1 MWRVCLVD
9 RDGTFRFYPWI
20 SKPVDLFGYTSAD
33 GWGGP
38 GEELLIIGWMH
49 IRELNSLAP
58 LVGRFFMLLG
68 MLSISRPACPFIV
81 HAKASDTICAWD
93 RCSARSNATTK
104 EPDARRL

>member
-58 LVGRFFMLLG
+58 LAGRFFMLLG
-68 MLSISRPACPFIV
+68 ILSISRSAYRFIV
-81 HAKASDTICAWD
+81 RTKVGEMRLGAMQHKKQYGDERG
-93 RCSARSNATTK
+93 RCMKN
-104 EPDARRL
+104 